1 VTNIKYC
8 SDIIYNLGY
17 SKILEPTLIK
27 KVGRSNLSKDKQY
40 NYRIVTYTFT
50 NFNWI
55 YDAFRRKL

>member
-50 NFNWI
+50 NFN
-55 YDAFRRKL
+55 